1 MKRQEGGW
9 GSNRGGMWRRGSVRS
24 ARELKRGSGGRHRH
38 TSGGGGWR
46 LVKQGHAVGVRYG
59 VTDTWAGPG
68 RRKENGLGPRKKYR
82 PRFKLM

>member
-9 GSNRGGMWRRGSVRS
+9 GSNRGGMWRRGGVRS

-46 LVKQGHAVGVRYG
+46 LVKQGHAVGGPVRG
-59 VTDTWAGPG
+59 HRHVG
-68 RRKENGLGPRKKYR
+68 RPRKEKGKWARPKKKV
-82 PRFKLM
+82 PTAI